1 MTLSVAKLEKLF
13 ASKGFLPVKYYI
25 IGGMCVYIEL
35 LYIKHADTFLV
46 YIPSKY
52 EIGISTGKNVYKI
65 KAIDIDEEEQP
76 ADIVENTYT
85 NVDLVLSPPKGHK
98 EDINKLLEEKY
109 NKPVTLNNVSKDDK
123 YEIKDIHKQLNR
135 LKYCTQNIKYDI
147 GILCKNYIATI
158 RHDEVDMY
166 YIKNYKGEEKR
177 SFIVIADIELF
188 YDKIDNIYNDI
199 VLIRNGVYSVLDKN
213 EKIHQKMLKNM
224 ITQQINW
231 DVLLDQAMVKKKEY
245 ERHISRFEK
254 LLVEMNNTEKSKL
267 KNINM
272 IDEKYNGMESLNIDI
287 ERSHAKNKL
296 EKELRDVIRTKDDI
310 VKNLLSLKLELEDIM
325 LISDKILFD
334 NIVMIDSI
342 SKNLEKLSKISS

>member
-25 IGGMCVYIEL
+25 IGGLCVYIEL
-35 LYIKHADTFLV
+35 LYVKYADTFLL

-52 EIGISTGKNVYKI
+52 EIAISTGKNVYKI
-65 KAIDIDEEEQP
+65 KAIDINEEEEHTE
-76 ADIVENTYT
+76 IVENTYT
-85 NVDLVLSPPKGHK
+85 NIDLVLSPPKGDK
-98 EDINKLLEEKY
+98 EDLNKLLEERY

-158 RHDEVDMY
+158 RHDEVDIY

-199 VLIRNGVYSVLDKN
+199 VSIRNGVYSVLDKN
-213 EKIHQKMLKNM
+213 EKMHQKMLKNM
-224 ITQQINW
+224 ITQQTNW
-231 DVLLDQAMVKKKEY
+231 DILLENAFIKKVDY
-245 ERHISRFEK
+245 EKHISKFEK
-254 LLVEMNNTEKSKL
+254 LLVEINNTERNKIK
-267 KNINM
+267 KINSA
-272 IDEKYNGMESLNIDI
+272 DDKYNGLTGLNIDI
-287 ERSHAKNKL
+287 ERSHVKSKL
-296 EKELRDVIRTKDDI
+296 EKELRDIMMTKDDI
-310 VKNLLSLKLELEDIM
+310 VKNLLTLKIELEDI
-325 LISDKILFD
+325 LLLSDKILFE
-334 NIVMIDSI
+334 NIVRIDSI